1 MLLPWLV
8 KMGLGGAA
16 SFTIPAHGPMFR
28 RTQDVPGVLDG
39 VICDSALG
47 AVPLPHAGFM
57 AACVR
62 FVGVSEIPCAP
73 PGQLQAKC
81 GLLQLH

>member
-1 MLLPWLV
+1 MLFSRLV

-39 VICDSALG
+39 VICETSLG

-62 FVGVSEIPCAP
+62 FVGVSEIPCPAP
-73 PGQLQAKC
+73 DMIATDMYRAASQ
-81 GLLQLH
+81 